1 MNIESTQDKEYSNT
15 EGTNYSV
22 GGTMS
27 YGESEDFSDVVK
39 NNYTTIIAGSN
50 KGSNGKVSVNTNDLN
65 LVGIQDDIKDNLLNS
80 ETSTIK
86 GNITKTILE
95 EKNKH
100 DSHAYNISYSLPIS
114 IDTGL
119 GIGDAV
125 NDLLSDLVSK
135 TGDNKIANYFDSI
148 SKEYQKGF
156 GDNNDNNTTIN
167 PDQGNINTQIPVQV
181 GDWLGSLMNITI
193 QYQNENGLDFTASP
207 ASVLTG
213 GAITLEVLQSLRQ
226 LFNETSNW
234 LSGKDINSNK
244 DLEKYLDGK
253 TKDDVIKL
261 DGYDKDDYGFIKTG
275 QVDESGHE
283 IVIPVNVDAD
293 GNLKMY
299 TGAVWRTS
307 GKHNGLEITGS
318 DGNTYFL
325 TGFNTVGMIND
336 LDKEKKDNPNSNYTP
351 GMPVVNPK
359 FYEEGSTLLS
369 NIYVNNKLMNFNLQS
384 KWHDGLAE
392 LFDKYL
398 PDKVALAL
406 TVLTTPVVLLSPI
419 QNLGM
424 PDGGYNYGSILNYYY
439 NNVLDSIYFEN
450 QLKNKLEI
458 NTNIDLNIDLNNYK
472 EN

>member
-193 QYQNENGLDFTASP
+193 QYQNENGLDFVVSP
-207 ASVLTG
+207 ASV
-213 GAITLEVLQSLRQ
+213 VM
-226 LFNETSNW
+226 
-234 LSGKDINSNK
+234 SGKTLVES
-244 DLEKYLDGK
+244 LDVTYNIIRGLNPIRI
-253 TKDDVIKL
+253 T
-261 DGYDKDDYGFIKTG
+261 YYGSRAFSDEANGSISETERKKAHEMAAEAYGNYVGNPISGGIIRIVGETG
-275 QVDESGHE
+275 QFFIYTTQDIYNRIVNGKPGPYQPYCWSCNGGLVDS
-283 IVIPVNVDAD
+283 
-293 GNLKMY
+293 
-299 TGAVWRTS
+299 
-307 GKHNGLEITGS
+307 
-318 DGNTYFL
+318 
-325 TGFNTVGMIND
+325 FND
-336 LDKEKKDNPNSNYTP
+336 
-351 GMPVVNPK
+351 
-359 FYEEGSTLLS
+359 
-369 NIYVNNKLMNFNLQS
+369 
-384 KWHDGLAE
+384 
-392 LFDKYL
+392 
-398 PDKVALAL
+398 
-406 TVLTTPVVLLSPI
+406 
-419 QNLGM
+419 
-424 PDGGYNYGSILNYYY
+424 ILNVINGANGNY
-439 NNVLDSIYFEN
+439 NHFPN
-450 QLKNKLEI
+450 QRAVDVYNDQDYQKYINNGNKW
-458 NTNIDLNIDLNNYK
+458 
-472 EN
+472 

>member
-1 MNIESTQDKEYSNT
+1 MVEKVSRISVNIKGANIETKEQDINLLATNGNMNIESTQDKEYSNT

-65 LVGIQDDIKDNLLNS
+65 LVGINEETKDNLRLQEQKDNGN
-80 ETSTIK
+80 IK

-167 PDQGNINTQIPVQV
+167 PDQGNINTQMPVQV

-207 ASVLTG
+207 ASVMKAG
-213 GAITLEVLQSLRQ
+213 NITLESMDIAYNIISGLNPIRITYYGSRAMSDEA
-226 LFNETSNW
+226 NGSISETERKKAHERAAEAYGNYVGNPI
-234 LSGKDINSNK
+234 SGGIIRIVG
-244 DLEKYLDGK
+244 E
-253 TKDDVIKL
+253 
-261 DGYDKDDYGFIKTG
+261 TG
-275 QVDESGHE
+275 QFFIYTTQDIYNR
-283 IVIPVNVDAD
+283 IVNGKPGPYQPYKFSEENGGLLDSLNDILNVINGAN
-293 GNLKMY
+293 GNYKY
-299 TGAVWRTS
+299 FPNQGAVDIYNDQDYR
-307 GKHNGLEITGS
+307 KFIDNG
-318 DGNTYFL
+318 
-325 TGFNTVGMIND
+325 
-336 LDKEKKDNPNSNYTP
+336 
-351 GMPVVNPK
+351 
-359 FYEEGSTLLS
+359 
-369 NIYVNNKLMNFNLQS
+369 NK
-384 KWHDGLAE
+384 W
-392 LFDKYL
+392 
-398 PDKVALAL
+398 
-406 TVLTTPVVLLSPI
+406 
-419 QNLGM
+419 
-424 PDGGYNYGSILNYYY
+424 
-439 NNVLDSIYFEN
+439 
-450 QLKNKLEI
+450 
-458 NTNIDLNIDLNNYK
+458 
-472 EN
+472 

>member
-50 KGSNGKVSVNTNDLN
+50 KGSNGKVTVNTNDLN

-135 TGDNKIANYFDSI
+135 TGDNKIANYFNQI
-148 SKEYQKGF
+148 SNDYQKNF
-156 GDNNDNNTTIN
+156 DNTIN
-167 PDQGNINTQIPVQV
+167 PSQENTNTQLSINT

-207 ASVLTG
+207 ASVVMSEKTLVESLDVTYNIIRG
-213 GAITLEVLQSLRQ
+213 LNPIRITYYGNRAFSDE
-226 LFNETSNW
+226 
-234 LSGKDINSNK
+234 
-244 DLEKYLDGK
+244 K
-253 TKDDVIKL
+253 TKEYSSDPDL
-261 DGYDKDDYGFIKTG
+261 AHRQSAEAYGNYVGNPISGGIIRIVGETG
-275 QVDESGHE
+275 QFFIYTTQDIYNRIVNGKPGPYQPYCWSCNGGLVDSFND
-283 IVIPVNVDAD
+283 ILNVINGAN
-293 GNLKMY
+293 GNY
-299 TGAVWRTS
+299 TYFPNQGAVDIYNDQDYR
-307 GKHNGLEITGS
+307 KFIDNG
-318 DGNTYFL
+318 
-325 TGFNTVGMIND
+325 
-336 LDKEKKDNPNSNYTP
+336 
-351 GMPVVNPK
+351 
-359 FYEEGSTLLS
+359 
-369 NIYVNNKLMNFNLQS
+369 NK
-384 KWHDGLAE
+384 W
-392 LFDKYL
+392 
-398 PDKVALAL
+398 
-406 TVLTTPVVLLSPI
+406 
-419 QNLGM
+419 
-424 PDGGYNYGSILNYYY
+424 
-439 NNVLDSIYFEN
+439 
-450 QLKNKLEI
+450 
-458 NTNIDLNIDLNNYK
+458 
-472 EN
+472 